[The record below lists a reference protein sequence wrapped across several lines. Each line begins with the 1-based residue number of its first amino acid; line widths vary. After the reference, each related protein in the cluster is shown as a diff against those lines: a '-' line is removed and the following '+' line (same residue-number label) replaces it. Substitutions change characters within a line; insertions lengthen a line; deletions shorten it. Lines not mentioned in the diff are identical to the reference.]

1 MSVKPHVV
9 FYTKPGCHLC
19 EEARAEI
26 ARAGCEDLYTYEE
39 VDILSD
45 PELTRRYGWD
55 IPVVL
60 IDGTHAFKHRLT
72 AEEFREAITRAAQ
85 PGQNHPR

>member
-1 MSVKPHVV
+1 MTSKPHVR

-19 EEARAEI
+19 EDAKREI
-26 ARAGCEDLYTYEE
+26 ESAGIADEFTFEE

-45 PELTRRYGWD
+45 PELQRRYATE

-60 IDGTHAFKHRLT
+60 INGVHAFKYRLT
-72 AEEFREAITRAAQ
+72 AADFRRAIER
-85 PGQNHPR
+85 HSRSV

>member
-1 MSVKPHVV
+1 MSNRPHVTL
-9 FYTKPGCHLC
+9 YTKPGCHLC
-19 EEARAEI
+19 DEAR
-26 ARAGCEDLYTYEE
+26 RAMESSGCSGLYTYEE
-39 VDILSD
+39 VDINSD

-72 AEEFREAITRAAQ
+72 AGEFRRAVLRA
-85 PGQNHPR
+85 RES